1 MRRDRS
7 RSRRT
12 VHPDPYAG
20 PDPSAPL
27 PSPRVTATFA
37 ALPVAVVA
45 VASFPVAAAVAS
57 ALAVGVVAGAVI
69 GRRYPGAVDRTLP
82 VPAGDSASA
91 AGDR

>member
-1 MRRDRS
+1 M
-7 RSRRT
+7 
-12 VHPDPYAG
+12 A
-20 PDPSAPL
+20 A
-27 PSPRVTATFA
+27 FA

-82 VPAGDSASA
+82 VPGGDSASA